1 MCVVFVSIQAASAVK
16 SRKCQNLSA
25 AAEAVAKIEKSIQS
39 MWVTSLKI
47 PKWEQ
52 AERRDSTKFHALPA
66 LHLLSGKLGTCA
78 QWVPL
83 GAAAVPC
90 RQPDGSS
97 LTLSLL
103 VHSAA
108 SPGPWG
114 SKQGNEC
121 AALSGTRA
129 PISSRHLHPRGRGA
143 HDAHHLL
150 AQKRASWGFPALPK
164 SRGKSSPFSVLSLL
178 DSASP

>member
-1 MCVVFVSIQAASAVK
+1 MFQFLWCPDFHSLGPVCVVFVSIQAASAVK
-16 SRKCQNLSA
+16 SRKCQNLPA
-25 AAEAVAKIEKSIQS
+25 AAEAVAKIEKPFQS

-66 LHLLSGKLGTCA
+66 LHLLSGKPGTCA

-90 RQPDGSS
+90 RQPDESS

-129 PISSRHLHPRGRGA
+129 PISSRHLHPRGREA
-143 HDAHHLL
+143 HDA
-150 AQKRASWGFPALPK
+150 
-164 SRGKSSPFSVLSLL
+164 SPPGPEKGSLGIPGP
-178 DSASP
+178 SKI